1 MAHFHRQVPSPLPFN
16 IFAAKDY
23 LSFTYW
29 KKSFDLVPL
38 NEVDAQYVLRRQK
51 LRAEKNNRHRLAA
64 SDGHIKNNNTAESVK
79 NSESNKRIRPN
90 STDSDPSPENTEI
103 DTETLIA
110 SASSTEWLQINLQ
123 VQQIGQYIG
132 EARLPSLS
140 LLLSPPLPSPPF
152 LTVLFPSFLPPF
164 PPLFGFFY
172 AV

>member
-1 MAHFHRQVPSPLPFN
+1 MAQYHRQTPSPLPFN

-23 LSFTYW
+23 LAFTYW

-51 LRAEKNNRHRLAA
+51 LHVEKNNRNRITA
-64 SDGHIKNNNTAESVK
+64 SDNHIKNNITSESMK
-79 NSESNKRIRPN
+79 NSESNKRIRPS
-90 STDSDPSPENTEI
+90 STDTDPSPETTEI

-132 EARLPSLS
+132 EGPA
-140 LLLSPPLPSPPF
+140 
-152 LTVLFPSFLPPF
+152 
-164 PPLFGFFY
+164 
-172 AV
+172 